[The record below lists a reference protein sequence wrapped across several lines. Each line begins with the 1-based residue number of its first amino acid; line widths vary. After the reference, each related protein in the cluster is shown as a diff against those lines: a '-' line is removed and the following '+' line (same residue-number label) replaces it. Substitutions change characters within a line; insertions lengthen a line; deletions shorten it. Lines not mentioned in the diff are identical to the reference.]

1 MKELSERELYQA
13 IEYAKS
19 IDEDTGRKIIEQF
32 QLEQTALAQTI
43 FGIFPSV
50 IAEQDQDMSHLF
62 MDLCFDVLCVFQ
74 KAFGPLPSQNDIDI
88 DWVEKQAVLM
98 DAELQSLV
106 KGKGQ
111 NMNGKI
117 KTKLQDRFLKR
128 SLEDSPQMGLIKFMN
143 ESIDDFASESATRV
157 SAIQVTQTMIF
168 VVIRLFCNLYSHTN
182 PKRHSSVLF

>member
-98 DAELQSLV
+98 DTELQSLV
-106 KGKGQ
+106 KSRT
-111 NMNGKI
+111 MNDKI
-117 KTKLQDRFLKR
+117 RTRLQDRFLKQ
-128 SLEDSPQMGLIKFMN
+128 SIDNPPQLGLIKFMN
-143 ESIDDFASESATRV
+143 ESIDDFASESANRV
-157 SAIQVTQTMIF
+157 PAIQVTQTMIF
-168 VVIRLFCNLYSHTN
+168 VVICLFNNLYGHAN
-182 PKRHSSVLF
+182 QKKRSSVLF